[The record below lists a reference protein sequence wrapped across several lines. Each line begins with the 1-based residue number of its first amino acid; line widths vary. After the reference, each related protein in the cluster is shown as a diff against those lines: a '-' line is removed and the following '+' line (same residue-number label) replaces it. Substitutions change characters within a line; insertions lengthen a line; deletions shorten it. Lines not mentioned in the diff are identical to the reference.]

1 MTEKPYRLPFHRD
14 DLAAVLIII
23 FLYGLMQL
31 AGITCPIRYF
41 TGISCAGCGMTRAWI
56 RVFHLQF
63 HEAFSYHPLF
73 LLPLPTL
80 VWILMRRKIR
90 PRIWNT
96 VMAMIVTIF
105 LVVYVIRL
113 LDPSDRIVT
122 ADITQGR
129 LWMLGRML
137 LSRIHF

>member
-1 MTEKPYRLPFHRD
+1 
-14 DLAAVLIII
+14 
-23 FLYGLMQL
+23 MQL
-31 AGITCPIRYF
+31 AGITCPIRHF

-80 VWILMRRKIR
+80 VWILLRRKIS
-90 PRIWNT
+90 PLVWKT
-96 VMAMIVTIF
+96 VIAVIVAAF

-113 LDPSDRIVT
+113 LDPSDHIVT
-122 ADITQGR
+122 ADLRQGQ
-129 LWMLGRML
+129 LWKFGSML
-137 LSRIHF
+137 LSWIHF